1 MPLRVQIRKCVP
13 IIHCFIANHPECS
26 SLHKTWII
34 FYGIWPTS
42 GLPQR
47 WQTRFWPGALISF
60 LLLWLKYPD
69 IEDVLTSVSNSKLH
83 QREVK
88 EGSGENSAVAL
99 AAGAER
105 NEHAHA
111 AFLLVPQFLHSYTGQ
126 GPDYWML
133 PPTMG
138 WGQFIIKRIPH
149 RHAHMMTS
157 SL

>member
-1 MPLRVQIRKCVP
+1 MLFEGDSID
-13 IIHCFIANHPECS
+13 
-26 SLHKTWII
+26 
-34 FYGIWPTS
+34 
-42 GLPQR
+42 
-47 WQTRFWPGALISF
+47 SF

-88 EGSGENSAVAL
+88 EGSGENSANTL
-99 AAGAER
+99 PAGAER

-111 AFLLVPQFLHSYTGQ
+111 SFLLVPQFLHSYTGQ

-138 WGQFIIKRIPH
+138 WGQFIIKRIPNPPQTH
-149 RHAHMMTS
+149 PHDDLIFIIPWDSFPRWHWVMTCWHQNHHTAVW
-157 SL
+157 LRLAWRLRVDF